1 LEKISREIQA
11 DFKPVIRPLLKIRP
25 CTGTDTAVGH
35 APVANKAANQRRTT
49 MRFVLFLTLA
59 IVAVTTIA
67 AFATGGGNGTDGR
80 KYDYWTSSDASLP
93 FARRPQS
100 IR

>member
-1 LEKISREIQA
+1 
-11 DFKPVIRPLLKIRP
+11 
-25 CTGTDTAVGH
+25 
-35 APVANKAANQRRTT
+35 

-93 FARRPQS
+93 FARRPQG